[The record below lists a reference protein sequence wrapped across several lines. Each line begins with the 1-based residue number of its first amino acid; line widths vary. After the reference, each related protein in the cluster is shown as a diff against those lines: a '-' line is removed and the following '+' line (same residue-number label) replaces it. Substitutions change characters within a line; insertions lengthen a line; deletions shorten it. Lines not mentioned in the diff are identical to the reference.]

1 MPDDIPPELLA
12 QLGVELEDEPNDALG
27 RPRNPPRNRPATPR
41 PVNRTSPRM
50 PIATPPI
57 PGPAQQA
64 DALQDMADKTMAA
77 FRREN
82 DSRVSQLREA
92 RRMQHEKEVE
102 QMRID
107 ALLRRLQQ
115 PTSPF
120 TVVPPGGSIVIG

>member
-1 MPDDIPPELLA
+1 MLGIPDELLPL
-12 QLGVELEDEPNDALG
+12 LGQEMEDEPNDALG
-27 RPRNPPRNRPATPR
+27 NPRQPAARPRPR
-41 PVNRTSPRM
+41 RM
-50 PIATPPI
+50 AKPQMAAPMFPL

-64 DALQDMADKTMAA
+64 ELLKDMADKTTAA

-92 RRMQHEKEVE
+92 RRMQHEKERE

-115 PTSPF
+115 AESPV
-120 TVVPPGGSIVIG
+120 TVVPRGSSIVLG

>member
-1 MPDDIPPELLA
+1 MLDDIPPELLA
-12 QLGVELEDEPNDALG
+12 QLGIELEDEPNDALG
-27 RPRNPPRNRPATPR
+27 RPRNPPPNRPATRR
-41 PVNRTSPRM
+41 PVARAAPRT
-50 PIATPPI
+50 PIATPSL

-64 DALQDMADKTMAA
+64 DALQDMADKTMSA

-92 RRMQHEKEVE
+92 RRMQHEREVE

-107 ALLRRLQQ
+107 ALLRRLQK

-120 TVVPPGGSIVIG
+120 TVVPPGSSIVFG